1 MASKASVATLAG
13 RVKNFSHFGLQALGR
28 VKNFSHFG
36 LQALA

>member
-1 MASKASVATLAG
+1 MVRFHLYPSIFSQSSKDFLEM
-13 RVKNFSHFGLQALGR
+13 GR